1 MNRLIPPFTNE
12 IPQLSTNNF
21 VSWHDVDF
29 SGFLSVYSLFNFAQE
44 TAWKHAEQLGFGF
57 ETLGD
62 NKLAWVLFGMRI
74 KMLNH
79 LPKWQETLIIQT
91 QPKGISGMFANRDY
105 RIVNADNQLIAIGS
119 SNWVVIETESRR
131 PQRLDQIFDSLR
143 FKENPE
149 NLISRLKAKSEFPF
163 LLNTYRV
170 KTSDIDYYGH
180 VNNAK
185 YVSWISDLYTPEQL
199 KNFPMDEILVNFLQE
214 TRFGDQ
220 VEISADKIENQG
232 KVRYKM
238 QRKSDEK
245 IILLA
250 EIDWKES

>member
-1 MNRLIPPFTNE
+1 MNRLVPSFPTD

-29 SGFLSVYSLFNFAQE
+29 SGYLSLYSLFNFAQE
-44 TAWKHAEQLGFGF
+44 TAWKHAEELGFGF
-57 ETLGD
+57 EKLGG

-74 KMLNH
+74 KVINS
-79 LPKWQETLIIQT
+79 LPKWQEKLIIQT

-105 RIVNADNQLIAIGS
+105 RMLGADNQLVAIGS
-119 SNWVVIETESRR
+119 SNWVVIDMETRR
-131 PQRLDQIFDSLR
+131 PLRFDHVFDSLR
-143 FKENPE
+143 FVENPN
-149 NLISRLKAKSEFPF
+149 NLISRLKPRGEFPY
-163 LLNTYRV
+163 LLNTYQA

-185 YVSWISDLYTPEQL
+185 YIAWITDLYSPEQL
-199 KNFPMDEILVNFLQE
+199 KNYPVDEILVNFMLE
-214 TRFGDQ
+214 TRFGD
-220 VEISADKIENQG
+220 EIEIYADKEENEG

-245 IILLA
+245 VILLA
-250 EIDWKES
+250 EVDWK

>member
-1 MNRLIPPFTNE
+1 MNRLIPPFPTD

-29 SGFLSVYSLFNFAQE
+29 SGFLSLYSLFNFAQA
-44 TAWKHAEQLGFGF
+44 TAWKHAEELGFGF
-57 ETLGD
+57 EELGD

-74 KMLNH
+74 KIIGN
-79 LPKWQETLIIQT
+79 LPQWQQNLIIQT

-105 RIVNADNQLIAIGS
+105 RMLDTDNQLIAIGS
-119 SNWVVIETESRR
+119 SNWLVIDIETRR
-131 PQRLDQIFDSLR
+131 PLRLDKVFDSLR
-143 FKENPE
+143 FVENPE
-149 NLISRLKAKSEFPF
+149 NLVSRIKTKGDFP
-163 LLNTYRV
+163 LSQNNYTV

-185 YVSWISDLYTPEQL
+185 YISWITDLYSPEQL
-199 KNFPMDEILVNFLQE
+199 KEHPLDEILVNFLQE

-220 VEISADKIENQG
+220 IEIFTDKAENNG

-245 IILLA
+245 VILLA
-250 EIDWKES
+250 EAEWK

>member
-1 MNRLIPPFTNE
+1 MNRLMPPFPND

-29 SGFLSVYSLFNFAQE
+29 SGFVSIFSLFNFAQE

-74 KMLNH
+74 KVIDQ
-79 LPKWQETLIIQT
+79 LPQWQETLSIQT

-105 RIVNADNQLIAIGS
+105 RMLKGDNQLIAVGS
-119 SNWVVIETESRR
+119 SNWLVIDTQTRR
-131 PQRLDQIFDSLR
+131 PLRLDHVFDSLR
-143 FKENPE
+143 YMENPE
-149 NLISRLKAKSEFPF
+149 NLVTRLKPKGDFPF
-163 LLNTYRV
+163 LLNTHNV
-170 KTSDIDYYGH
+170 ISSDIDYYGH

-185 YVSWISDLYTPEQL
+185 YIAWLTDLYTPEQL
-199 KNFPMDEILVNFLQE
+199 KNSPLKEILVNFIQE
-214 TRFGDQ
+214 TRFGEQ
-220 VEISADKIENQG
+220 IEIFADKEKNEG
-232 KVRYKM
+232 KVFYKM

-250 EIDWKES
+250 EIDWK